1 MKNKSKI
8 LFLKEFER
16 ISLVFITA
24 LILAV
29 VFAVGEIFYLQKKDV
44 RSIIEKKQK
53 TVQLIKLP
61 DLAVVTEATW
71 LRHRS
76 ISNVFTVFP
85 EDGSLLDYYPASFIY
100 KVDFIQN
107 RVTKK

>member
-8 LFLKEFER
+8 LSLKEFER
-16 ISLVFITA
+16 TSLVFITA
-24 LILAV
+24 LILV
-29 VFAVGEIFYLQKKDV
+29 VIFTIGEIFYLQQKDV
-44 RSIIEKKQK
+44 RSIIAKKRK
-53 TVQLIKLP
+53 AVQLIKLP

-85 EDGSLLDYYPASFIY
+85 EDGSLLDYFPASFIY
-100 KVDFIQN
+100 KVDFSHNEKI
-107 RVTKK
+107 KK